1 MSTQI
6 YYEHLIV
13 RIPANTIGAPEDQY
27 MQLTLD
33 GASNTYNFK
42 DQRVRRWHI
51 HHFGTAEQ
59 IMATAIAHSHIFA
72 GGMSVWK
79 NNGSSGHL
87 KPQQWISKV
96 RKALATAKWWEPDL
110 MPIYFKG
117 TEQITL
123 RAEPEVE
130 DKTLLGIAKALYAR
144 SLKFKE
150 ADSPWGHCFWKIA
163 KASGPDER

>member
-42 DQRVRRWHI
+42 NQRVRRWHI

-59 IMATAIAHSHIFA
+59 IMATAIAHGHYFA
-72 GGMSVWK
+72 GGMSAWK
-79 NNGSSGHL
+79 SNGSSGHL

-110 MPIYFKG
+110 MPIYFKD
-117 TEQITL
+117 TEHITL

-130 DKTLLGIAKALYAR
+130 DKTLLGIAKALYAH
-144 SLKFKE
+144 SLKFKD
-150 ADSPWGHCFWKIA
+150 ADTPWECCFWNIA
-163 KASGPDER
+163 KASGPGER